1 MEAALGRTMIRLRD
15 VLLALWELPQNVL
28 GGAVLVLARATGKV
42 RGTERAKDR
51 LFVEVS
57 GFAVSLGW
65 FVFWSGETTTRWF
78 HIDSAVRDHE
88 YGHTF
93 QSRWLGPLYLPVV
106 GVPSVMRNLYAV
118 AYREVAGVRWRGYFD
133 GFPERWADQLGG
145 VDRDRAKRAWPSG

>member
-1 MEAALGRTMIRLRD
+1 MARLQD
-15 VLLALWELPQNVL
+15 IALALWELPQNLL
-28 GGAVLVLARATGKV
+28 GAATLAVARVTGQVRAT
-42 RGTERAKDR
+42 ERTKGR

-57 GFAVSLGW
+57 GFAISLGW

-78 HIDSAVRDHE
+78 HIDGAVRDHE

-106 GVPSVMRNLYAV
+106 GVPSVLRNVYAV
-118 AYREVAGVRWRGYFD
+118 AYREITGERWRGYFD

-145 VDRDRAKRAWPSG
+145 VDRERLKQSWPRG